1 MHRKIFRLL
10 TIAVFFCTFCASV
23 SAQERP
29 FKVGETLKYEAKF
42 NKIVRGITVAELNFS
57 VNAAPNGKDWLIKS
71 EAVSK
76 GTLIKLARYS
86 FLQQIQSTV
95 EGAGDFRVLESVK
108 HDVQKE
114 RVRDSVAKFDY
125 QKKTVSYLET
135 DPKDATRPPR
145 KIASDLN
152 GQTQDIITAIYAMR
166 LMPLAVGKSFEV
178 TVSDTGLIYKIPVRV
193 TAREQQKTDLGKF
206 WCYKVEPEL
215 FGPGRYIE
223 KDGGF
228 IVWLTDD
235 ARRLPVRAQ
244 ISTDYGRVEVK
255 IKSAKTP

>member
-1 MHRKIFRLL
+1 MHRKKFLS
-10 TIAVFFCTFCASV
+10 AVTAIIFCTFYS
-23 SAQERP
+23 SIFAQERP
-29 FKVGETLKYEAKF
+29 FKVGETLEYEAKF

-76 GTLIKLARYS
+76 GTLIKLARFS
-86 FLQQIQSTV
+86 FTQQIRSTV
-95 EGAGDFRVLESVK
+95 DGAGDFRILESSK

-125 QKKTVSYLET
+125 PNKSVSYVET

-145 KIASDLN
+145 KIASELN
-152 GQTQDIITAIYAMR
+152 SPAHDIITAIYAMR
-166 LMPLAVGKSFEV
+166 LLPLAVGKSFEL
-178 TVSDTGLIYKIPVRV
+178 TVSDTGSNYKIPVRV

-215 FGPGRYIE
+215 FGDGRYIE
-223 KDGGF
+223 KDGSF
-228 IVWLTDD
+228 TLWLTDD

-255 IKSAKTP
+255 IKSAK